1 MSWLKK
7 IFSSQSSQETKVYY
21 EIEKD
26 KKEEEKQQV
35 TKSKMENLQIDDS
48 QSSWW
53 SLWSGLSQ
61 KFSNSL
67 KGEKRNWGELSC
79 DEEENWW
86 DSFKSSQKST
96 HKAPKK
102 VVPPKKKVIKMKI
115 TINKE
120 KKEEM
125 KMMMTILKLNFML
138 NVAEIINLNITDL
151 FLFLV
156 T

>member
-26 KKEEEKQQV
+26 KKEEKQQV
-35 TKSKMENLQIDDS
+35 TKSEMENLQIDDS

-61 KFSNSL
+61 KLKS

-79 DEEENWW
+79 DEEEN
-86 DSFKSSQKST
+86 
-96 HKAPKK
+96 
-102 VVPPKKKVIKMKI
+102 
-115 TINKE
+115 
-120 KKEEM
+120 
-125 KMMMTILKLNFML
+125 
-138 NVAEIINLNITDL
+138 
-151 FLFLV
+151 
-156 T
+156 

>member
-35 TKSKMENLQIDDS
+35 TKSEMENLQIDDS

-61 KFSNSL
+61 KLKS
-67 KGEKRNWGELSC
+67 KGEKQNWGELSC
-79 DEEENWW
+79 DEEENWR

-96 HKAPKK
+96 QKAPKK
-102 VVPPKKKVIKMKI
+102 IVPPKKKVIKMKI
-115 TINKE
+115 TINK
-120 KKEEM
+120 KVLQEEM
-125 KMMMTILKLNFML
+125 KMIMTILKLNFML
-138 NVAEIINLNITDL
+138 NVTKIKKLNITDL
-151 FLFLV
+151 FLR
-156 T
+156 

>member
-35 TKSKMENLQIDDS
+35 TKSEMENLQIDDS

-61 KFSNSL
+61 KLKS
-67 KGEKRNWGELSC
+67 KGEK
-79 DEEENWW
+79 
-86 DSFKSSQKST
+86 
-96 HKAPKK
+96 
-102 VVPPKKKVIKMKI
+102 
-115 TINKE
+115 
-120 KKEEM
+120 
-125 KMMMTILKLNFML
+125 
-138 NVAEIINLNITDL
+138 
-151 FLFLV
+151 
-156 T
+156 